1 LGAQINAFFFDHY
14 QPLFDALG
22 TYISQMHDE
31 HGVGNPNKPLSDE
44 KIDIQQ

>member
-1 LGAQINAFFFDHY
+1 MGAQVNAFFFDGY

-31 HGVGNPNKPLSDE
+31 HGVGNPSKPSGDE
-44 KIDIQQ
+44 KTEIQE